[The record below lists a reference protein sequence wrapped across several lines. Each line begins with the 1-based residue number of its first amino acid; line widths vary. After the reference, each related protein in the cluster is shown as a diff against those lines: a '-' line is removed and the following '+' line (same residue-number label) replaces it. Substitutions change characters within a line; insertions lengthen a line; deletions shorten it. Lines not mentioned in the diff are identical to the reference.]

1 MSTDNARLTAFRYV
15 GPNWYA
21 VVMGTA
27 IIPGAGVM
35 LPHQFPGAL
44 QVWQVFTVL
53 AFVELLAVVIARC
66 IHWYVHT
73 DQARADLLDP
83 TVAPF
88 YACVSLAFL
97 ATGLVC
103 YTVGHTF
110 LPDSLAIGLSAT
122 LWTIGTVVGLA
133 CAVGLTLLMII
144 KQDLSIVGQSPA
156 WLLPPTGTMVS
167 AAFAL
172 PLLQHQ
178 SAGQGKALFVVCL
191 YAMFGLD
198 LIMTLVVLPL
208 VMQRLFVHGPLPIQ
222 LTPLLF
228 IAIAPFGQAVN
239 ALGNLG
245 DQATNAGLPAPFD
258 TGLQTLSVVAGVPI
272 MGFTLLW
279 AAVCVAMLV
288 RAFGKGLTF
297 SMAWWATPF
306 SWGTIVTGMAVI
318 SRHTGIEALSWF
330 TVVCYAGLCALFL
343 YAWPQTLRAL
353 LNRNLPAA
361 APTQLKPVTNAGGP
375 A

>member
-1 MSTDNARLTAFRYV
+1 MSADDRRWRAFRHL

-21 VVMGTA
+21 AIMGTA
-27 IIPGAGVM
+27 IIPGAGIA

-44 QVWQVFTVL
+44 RVWQVFAVL
-53 AFVELLAVVIARC
+53 AFVELVALVVARG
-66 IHWYVHT
+66 IHWYAHS

-88 YACVSLAFL
+88 YACISLAFL
-97 ATGLVC
+97 ATGLIC

-110 LPDSLAIGLSAT
+110 LPDSLAIGLSTT
-122 LWTIGTVVGLA
+122 LWTIGTLVGLV

-144 KQDLSIVGQSPA
+144 KYDLSIIGQSPA

-172 PLLQHQ
+172 PLLQHLDP
-178 SAGQGKALFVVCL
+178 GQGKALFVTCL

-198 LIMTLVVLPL
+198 LIMTIVVLPL
-208 VMQRLFVHGPLPIQ
+208 VLQRLFVHGPLPIQ
-222 LTPLLF
+222 ATPLLF
-228 IAIAPFGQAVN
+228 IAIAPFGQGVN

-245 DQATNAGLPAPFD
+245 DQATKAGLPAPFD
-258 TGLQTLSVVAGVPI
+258 TGLQTLSIVAGVPI

-279 AAVCVAMLV
+279 AALCVAMIV
-288 RAFGKGLTF
+288 WAFGKGLKF

-306 SWGTIVTGMAVI
+306 SWGTIVTGMSVI
-318 SRHTGIEALSWF
+318 SHHTGIEALGWF
-330 TVVCYAGLCALFL
+330 TVAMYVGLCVLFL
-343 YAWPQTLRAL
+343 YTWPQTFWGLVKR
-353 LNRNLPAA
+353 RLP
-361 APTQLKPVTNAGGP
+361 G
-375 A
+375 